1 MNIDKQLFSYND
13 IRRIDTDVVIICDKM
28 KYKYVLEVKL
38 LNKLILIDGNSLSFR
53 AFYALPLLQNKA
65 GIHTNAVYGFA
76 MLLEKIIKEEQPTHF
91 LVAFDAGKTTF
102 RHDTYGEYKGGR
114 QTTPP
119 ELSEQFP
126 YVRQLLDAYQI
137 KRYELDNY
145 EADDI
150 IGTLS
155 KAANDEQFQT
165 IIVTG
170 DRDLTQLAT
179 EDVTIYYTKKGVTDV
194 DHYTPQFISEKYDGL
209 VPEQI
214 IDMKG
219 LMGDTSDNIPGVAG
233 VGEKTA
239 IKLLKQ
245 FTTVE
250 NVYEHLD
257 EVSGKKLKEKLE
269 NSKDDALM
277 SKKLAT
283 INCESPIEVSL
294 KDTKLPENPDISE
307 KIELFKKLE
316 FKQLLDQIDINGDN
330 TTTEE
335 KEMNV
340 TTDFT
345 NIDFTDLKSAI
356 VHFEL
361 DGSNYL
367 KDDIL
372 KFALYDGIHHVVIDA
387 QDIHKYEQLIE
398 WLENEQTEK
407 IVYDA
412 KKSYVVAHRLDIN
425 IKNIEFDIMLASYII
440 DPSRNIDD
448 VHSVVT
454 NFGQHFVQQSVAVY
468 GKGKKRQVP
477 EDEILNHYIATIIE
491 AISES
496 QSIMKDYLE
505 EYNQTD
511 LLYDLELPLA
521 RILSQMEEIGIYTD
535 AKDLQEMEKEIQ
547 SKLDVLVDNIYQ
559 SAGASFNINS
569 PKQLGVVLFE
579 TLELPV
585 IKKTKTGYSTAVDV
599 LEQLQ
604 GEHPIIEYILEYRQL
619 AKLQS
624 TYVEGLQ
631 KVISKDNRIHT
642 RFNQTLAQTG
652 RLSSI
657 DPNLQNIPI
666 RLEEGRKIRKA
677 FKSTDENNVIF
688 SADYSQIELRVLAH
702 ITQDESMKQAFIN
715 DEDIHTATA
724 MKVFEV
730 PANEVDS
737 VMRRQAKAVNFG
749 IVYGISDYGLSQS
762 LGITRK
768 QAKKFID
775 DYLNSFPGVK
785 QYMEDVVKDCKAQGY
800 VETLLHR
807 RRYIPDITS
816 RNFNLR
822 GFAERTAMNTPIQGS
837 AADIIKLA
845 MVNFANEVKHT
856 EFHAKLLLQVHDE
869 LIFEIPKE
877 EVEAFGEFIEDIMD
891 NALKLDVPLKIESS
905 YGQTWYD
912 AK

>member
-1 MNIDKQLFSYND
+1 MNTKHAYSLCICIYAKIYVNLFW
-13 IRRIDTDVVIICDKM
+13 RLRI
-28 KYKYVLEVKL
+28 
-38 LNKLILIDGNSLSFR
+38 LNKLVLIDGNSLSFR
-53 AFYALPLLQNKA
+53 AFYALPLLSNHA

-76 MLLEKIIKEEQPTHF
+76 MLLEKIIKEEKPNHF

-102 RHDTYGEYKGGR
+102 RHSKYSEYKGSR
-114 QTTPP
+114 QKTPP

-126 YVRQLLDAYQI
+126 YIRQLLDAYHI

-155 KAANDEQFQT
+155 RQADEEDFET
-165 IIVTG
+165 IIITG

-179 EDVTIYYTKKGVTDV
+179 DNVTIYYTKKGVTDV
-194 DHYTPQFISEKYDGL
+194 DHYTPKFIAEKYNGL
-209 VPEQI
+209 VPKQI

-239 IKLLKQ
+239 IKLLNQ
-245 FTTVE
+245 FESVE
-250 NVYEHLD
+250 GVYEHIE
-257 EVSGKKLKEKLE
+257 EVTAKKLKEKLI

-277 SKKLAT
+277 SKDLAT
-283 INCESPIEVSL
+283 INVHSPIEVSL
-294 KDTKLPENPDISE
+294 EDTKLTLQDDTTK

-316 FKQLLDQIDINGDN
+316 FKQLLADIDTSSTN
-330 TTTEE
+330 EE
-335 KEMNV
+335 VIDKTFEIEQDFQNV
-340 TTDFT
+340 
-345 NIDFTDLKSAI
+345 DLNDLNEAVI
-356 VHFEL
+356 HFEL
-361 DGSNYL
+361 EGTNYL
-367 KDDIL
+367 KDTIL
-372 KFALYDGIHHVVIDA
+372 KFGFYTNHQHVVINAEDVKDYKHLV
-387 QDIHKYEQLIE
+387 Q
-398 WLENEQTEK
+398 WLEDKNTTK

-412 KKSYVVAHRLDIN
+412 KKTYVSAHRLGIN
-425 IKNIEFDIMLASYII
+425 IENIEFDVMLASYII
-440 DPSRNIDD
+440 DPSRSIDD
-448 VHSVVT
+448 VKSVVSLY
-454 NFGQHFVQQSVAVY
+454 GQNYVKDNITIF
-468 GKGKKRQVP
+468 GKGKKHHIP
-477 EDEILNHYIATIIE
+477 EEPILNEHIASVTE
-491 AISES
+491 AIAAVTPTMKS
-496 QSIMKDYLE
+496 QLE
-505 EYNQTD
+505 DYNQIE
-511 LLYDLELPLA
+511 LLKDLELPLA
-521 RILSQMEEIGIYTD
+521 RILSEMEEIGIYTD
-535 AKDLQEMEKEIQ
+535 INDLKEMEFEIQ
-547 SKLDVLVDNIYQ
+547 KKLDVLISNIHE
-559 SAGASFNINS
+559 SAGEAFNINS

-579 TLELPV
+579 TLQLPV

-599 LEQLQ
+599 LEKLQ
-604 GEHPIIEYILEYRQL
+604 GEHPIIDDILEYRQL

-631 KVISKDNRIHT
+631 KVISKDHRIHT

-677 FKSTDENNVIF
+677 FKPTSKDSVIL

-702 ITQDESMKQAFIN
+702 ITQDESLKHAFIN
-715 DEDIHTATA
+715 GHDIHTATA
-724 MKVFEV
+724 MKVFNVESDQ
-730 PANEVDS
+730 VDS
-737 VMRRQAKAVNFG
+737 LMRRQAKAVNFG

-768 QAKKFID
+768 QAKAFID
-775 DYLNSFPGVK
+775 DYLASFPGVK
-785 QYMEDVVKDCKAQGY
+785 QYMSDIVKDAKAQGY

-822 GFAERTAMNTPIQGS
+822 SFAERTAMNTPIQGS

-845 MVNFANEVKHT
+845 MVKFSEKIKET
-856 EFHAKLLLQVHDE
+856 KYHAKLLLQVHDE
-869 LIFEIPKE
+869 LIFEIPKS
-877 EVEAFGEFIEDIMD
+877 EVEDFSKFVEEIMEQ
-891 NALKLDVPLKIESS
+891 ALVLDVPLKVDSN
-905 YGQTWYD
+905 YGATWYD

>member
-1 MNIDKQLFSYND
+1 M
-13 IRRIDTDVVIICDKM
+13 
-28 KYKYVLEVKL
+28 
-38 LNKLILIDGNSLSFR
+38 NKLVLIDGNSLSFR
-53 AFYALPLLQNKA
+53 AFYALPLLSNHA

-76 MLLEKIIKEEQPTHF
+76 MLLEKIIKEEKPNHF

-102 RHDTYGEYKGGR
+102 RHSKYSEYKGGR
-114 QTTPP
+114 QKTPP

-126 YVRQLLDAYQI
+126 YIRQLLDAYHI

-155 KAANDEQFQT
+155 RQADEEDFET
-165 IIVTG
+165 IIITG

-179 EDVTIYYTKKGVTDV
+179 DNVTIYYTKKGVTDV
-194 DHYTPQFISEKYDGL
+194 DHYTPKFIAEKYNGL
-209 VPEQI
+209 VPKQI

-239 IKLLKQ
+239 IKLLNQ
-245 FTTVE
+245 FESVE
-250 NVYEHLD
+250 GVYEHIE
-257 EVSGKKLKEKLE
+257 EVTAKKLKEKLI

-277 SKKLAT
+277 SKDLAT
-283 INCESPIEVSL
+283 INVHSPIEVSL
-294 KDTKLPENPDISE
+294 EDTKLTLQDDTTK

-316 FKQLLDQIDINGDN
+316 FKQLLADIDTSSTN
-330 TTTEE
+330 EE
-335 KEMNV
+335 VIDKTFEIEQDFQNV
-340 TTDFT
+340 
-345 NIDFTDLKSAI
+345 DLNDLNEAVI
-356 VHFEL
+356 HFEL
-361 DGSNYL
+361 EGTNYL
-367 KDDIL
+367 KDTIL
-372 KFALYDGIHHVVIDA
+372 KFGFYTNHQHVVINAEDVKDYKHLV
-387 QDIHKYEQLIE
+387 Q
-398 WLENEQTEK
+398 WLEDKNTTK

-412 KKSYVVAHRLDIN
+412 KKTYVSAHRLGIN
-425 IKNIEFDIMLASYII
+425 IENIEFDVMLASYII
-440 DPSRNIDD
+440 DPSRSIDD
-448 VHSVVT
+448 VKSVVSLY
-454 NFGQHFVQQSVAVY
+454 GQNYVKDNITIF
-468 GKGKKRQVP
+468 GKGKNHHIP
-477 EDEILNHYIATIIE
+477 EEPILNEHIASVTE
-491 AISES
+491 AIAAVTPTMKS
-496 QSIMKDYLE
+496 QLE
-505 EYNQTD
+505 DYNQIE
-511 LLYDLELPLA
+511 LLKDLELPLA
-521 RILSQMEEIGIYTD
+521 RILSEMEEIGIYTD
-535 AKDLQEMEKEIQ
+535 INDLKEMEFEIQ
-547 SKLDVLVDNIYQ
+547 KKLDVLISNIHE
-559 SAGASFNINS
+559 SAGEAFNINS

-579 TLELPV
+579 TLQLPV

-599 LEQLQ
+599 LEKLQ
-604 GEHPIIEYILEYRQL
+604 GEHPIIDDILEYRQL

-631 KVISKDNRIHT
+631 KVISKDHRIHT

-677 FKSTDENNVIF
+677 FKPTSKDSVIL

-702 ITQDESMKQAFIN
+702 ITQDESLKHAFIN
-715 DEDIHTATA
+715 GHDIHTATA
-724 MKVFEV
+724 MKVFNVESDQ
-730 PANEVDS
+730 VDS
-737 VMRRQAKAVNFG
+737 LMRRQAKAVNFG

-768 QAKKFID
+768 QAKAFID
-775 DYLNSFPGVK
+775 DYLASFPGVK
-785 QYMEDVVKDCKAQGY
+785 QYMSDIVKDAKAQGY

-822 GFAERTAMNTPIQGS
+822 SFAERTAMNTPIQGS

-845 MVNFANEVKHT
+845 MVKFSEKIKET
-856 EFHAKLLLQVHDE
+856 KYHAKLLLQVHDE
-869 LIFEIPKE
+869 LIFEIPKS
-877 EVEAFGEFIEDIMD
+877 EVEDFSKFVEEIMEQ
-891 NALKLDVPLKIESS
+891 ALVLDVPLKVDSN
-905 YGQTWYD
+905 YGATWYD

>member
-1 MNIDKQLFSYND
+1 M
-13 IRRIDTDVVIICDKM
+13 
-28 KYKYVLEVKL
+28 
-38 LNKLILIDGNSLSFR
+38 NKLVLIDGNSLSFR
-53 AFYALPLLQNKA
+53 AFYALPLLSNHA

-76 MLLEKIIKEEQPTHF
+76 MLLEKIIKEEKPNHF

-102 RHDTYGEYKGGR
+102 RHSKYSEYKGGR
-114 QTTPP
+114 QKTPP

-126 YVRQLLDAYQI
+126 YIRQLLDAYHI

-155 KAANDEQFQT
+155 RQADEEDFET
-165 IIVTG
+165 IIITG

-179 EDVTIYYTKKGVTDV
+179 DNVTIYYTKKGVTDV
-194 DHYTPQFISEKYDGL
+194 DHYTPKFIAEKYNGL
-209 VPEQI
+209 VPKQI

-239 IKLLKQ
+239 IKLLNQ
-245 FTTVE
+245 FESVE
-250 NVYEHLD
+250 GVYEHIE
-257 EVSGKKLKEKLE
+257 EVTAKKLKEKLI

-277 SKKLAT
+277 SKDLAT
-283 INCESPIEVSL
+283 INVHSPIEVSL
-294 KDTKLPENPDISE
+294 EDTKLTLQDDTTK

-316 FKQLLDQIDINGDN
+316 FKQLLADIDTSSTN
-330 TTTEE
+330 EE
-335 KEMNV
+335 VIDKTFEIEQDFQNV
-340 TTDFT
+340 
-345 NIDFTDLKSAI
+345 DLNDLNEAVI
-356 VHFEL
+356 HFEL
-361 DGSNYL
+361 EGTNYL
-367 KDDIL
+367 KDTIL
-372 KFALYDGIHHVVIDA
+372 KFGFYTNHQHVVINAEDVKDYKHLV
-387 QDIHKYEQLIE
+387 Q
-398 WLENEQTEK
+398 WLEDKNTTK

-412 KKSYVVAHRLDIN
+412 KKTYVSAHRLGIN
-425 IKNIEFDIMLASYII
+425 IENIEFDVMLASYII
-440 DPSRNIDD
+440 DPSRSIDD
-448 VHSVVT
+448 VKSVVSLY
-454 NFGQHFVQQSVAVY
+454 GQNYVKDKITIF
-468 GKGKKRQVP
+468 GKGKKHHIP
-477 EDEILNHYIATIIE
+477 EEPILNEHIASVTE
-491 AISES
+491 AIAAVTPTMKS
-496 QSIMKDYLE
+496 QLE
-505 EYNQTD
+505 DYNQIE
-511 LLYDLELPLA
+511 LLKDLELPLA
-521 RILSQMEEIGIYTD
+521 RILSEMEEIGIYTD
-535 AKDLQEMEKEIQ
+535 INDLKEMEFEIQ
-547 SKLDVLVDNIYQ
+547 KKLDVLISNIHE
-559 SAGASFNINS
+559 SAGEAFNINS

-579 TLELPV
+579 TLQLPV

-599 LEQLQ
+599 LEKLQ
-604 GEHPIIEYILEYRQL
+604 GEHPIIDDILEYRQL

-631 KVISKDNRIHT
+631 KVISKDHRIHT

-677 FKSTDENNVIF
+677 FKPTSKDSVIL

-702 ITQDESMKQAFIN
+702 ITQDESLKHAFIN
-715 DEDIHTATA
+715 GHDIHTATA
-724 MKVFEV
+724 MKVFNVESDQ
-730 PANEVDS
+730 VDS
-737 VMRRQAKAVNFG
+737 LMRRQAKAVNFG

-768 QAKKFID
+768 QAKAFID
-775 DYLNSFPGVK
+775 DYLASFPGVK
-785 QYMEDVVKDCKAQGY
+785 QYMSDIVKDAKAQGY

-822 GFAERTAMNTPIQGS
+822 SFAERTAMNTPIQGS

-845 MVNFANEVKHT
+845 MVKFSEKIKET
-856 EFHAKLLLQVHDE
+856 KYHAKLLLQVHDE
-869 LIFEIPKE
+869 LIFEIPKS
-877 EVEAFGEFIEDIMD
+877 EVEDFSKFVEEIMEQ
-891 NALKLDVPLKIESS
+891 ALVLDVPLKVDSN
-905 YGQTWYD
+905 YGATWYD

>member
-1 MNIDKQLFSYND
+1 MNTKHAYSLCICIYAKIYVNLFW
-13 IRRIDTDVVIICDKM
+13 RLRI
-28 KYKYVLEVKL
+28 
-38 LNKLILIDGNSLSFR
+38 LNKLVLIDGNSLSFR
-53 AFYALPLLQNKA
+53 AFYALPLLSNHA

-76 MLLEKIIKEEQPTHF
+76 MLLEKIIKEEKPNHF

-102 RHDTYGEYKGGR
+102 RHSKYSEYKGGR
-114 QTTPP
+114 QKTPP

-126 YVRQLLDAYQI
+126 YIRQLLDAYHI

-155 KAANDEQFQT
+155 RQADEEDFET
-165 IIVTG
+165 IIITG

-179 EDVTIYYTKKGVTDV
+179 DNVTIYYTKKGVTDV
-194 DHYTPQFISEKYDGL
+194 DHYTPKFIAEKYNGL
-209 VPEQI
+209 VPKQI

-239 IKLLKQ
+239 IKLLNQ
-245 FTTVE
+245 FESVE
-250 NVYEHLD
+250 GVYEHIE
-257 EVSGKKLKEKLE
+257 EVTTKKLKEKLI

-277 SKKLAT
+277 SKDLAT
-283 INCESPIEVSL
+283 INVHSPIEVSL
-294 KDTKLPENPDISE
+294 EDTKLTLQDDTTE

-316 FKQLLDQIDINGDN
+316 FKQLLADIDTSSTN
-330 TTTEE
+330 EE
-335 KEMNV
+335 VIDKTFEIEQDFQNV
-340 TTDFT
+340 
-345 NIDFTDLKSAI
+345 DLNDLNEAVI
-356 VHFEL
+356 HFEL
-361 DGSNYL
+361 EGTNYL
-367 KDDIL
+367 KDTIL
-372 KFALYDGIHHVVIDA
+372 KFGFYTNHQHVVINAEDVKDYKHLV
-387 QDIHKYEQLIE
+387 Q
-398 WLENEQTEK
+398 WLEDKNTTK

-412 KKSYVVAHRLDIN
+412 KKTYVSAHRLGIN
-425 IKNIEFDIMLASYII
+425 IENIEFDVMLASYII
-440 DPSRNIDD
+440 DPSRSIDD
-448 VHSVVT
+448 VKSVVSLY
-454 NFGQHFVQQSVAVY
+454 GQNYVKDNITIF
-468 GKGKKRQVP
+468 GKGKKHHIP
-477 EDEILNHYIATIIE
+477 EEPILNEHIASVTE
-491 AISES
+491 AIAAVTPTMKS
-496 QSIMKDYLE
+496 QLE
-505 EYNQTD
+505 DYNQIE
-511 LLYDLELPLA
+511 LLKDLELPLA
-521 RILSQMEEIGIYTD
+521 RILSEMEEIGIYTD
-535 AKDLQEMEKEIQ
+535 INDLKEMEFEIQ
-547 SKLDVLVDNIYQ
+547 KKLDVLISNIHE
-559 SAGASFNINS
+559 SAGEAFNINS

-579 TLELPV
+579 TLQLPV

-599 LEQLQ
+599 LEKLQ
-604 GEHPIIEYILEYRQL
+604 GEHPIIDDILEYRQL

-631 KVISKDNRIHT
+631 KVISKDHRIHT

-677 FKSTDENNVIF
+677 FKPTSKDSVIL

-702 ITQDESMKQAFIN
+702 ITQDESLKHAFIN
-715 DEDIHTATA
+715 GHDIHTATA
-724 MKVFEV
+724 MKVFNVESDQ
-730 PANEVDS
+730 VDS
-737 VMRRQAKAVNFG
+737 LMRRQAKAVNFG

-768 QAKKFID
+768 QAKAFID
-775 DYLNSFPGVK
+775 DYLASFPGVK
-785 QYMEDVVKDCKAQGY
+785 QYMSDIVKDAKAQGY

-822 GFAERTAMNTPIQGS
+822 SFAERTAMNTPIQGS

-845 MVNFANEVKHT
+845 MVKFSEKIKET
-856 EFHAKLLLQVHDE
+856 KYHAKLLLQVHDE
-869 LIFEIPKE
+869 LIFEIPKS
-877 EVEAFGEFIEDIMD
+877 EVEDFSKFVEEIMEQ
-891 NALKLDVPLKIESS
+891 ALVLDVPLKVDSN
-905 YGQTWYD
+905 YGATWYD

>member
-1 MNIDKQLFSYND
+1 M
-13 IRRIDTDVVIICDKM
+13 
-28 KYKYVLEVKL
+28 
-38 LNKLILIDGNSLSFR
+38 NKLVLIDGNSLSFR
-53 AFYALPLLQNKA
+53 AFYALPLLSNHA

-76 MLLEKIIKEEQPTHF
+76 MLLEKIIKEEKPNHF

-102 RHDTYGEYKGGR
+102 RHSKYSEYKGGR
-114 QTTPP
+114 QKTPP

-126 YVRQLLDAYQI
+126 YIRQLLDAYHI

-155 KAANDEQFQT
+155 RQADEEDFET
-165 IIVTG
+165 IIITG

-179 EDVTIYYTKKGVTDV
+179 DNITIYYTKKGVTDV
-194 DHYTPQFISEKYDGL
+194 DHYTPKFIAEKYNGL
-209 VPEQI
+209 VPKQI

-239 IKLLKQ
+239 IKLLNQ
-245 FTTVE
+245 FESVE
-250 NVYEHLD
+250 GVYEHIE
-257 EVSGKKLKEKLE
+257 EVTAKKLKEKLI

-277 SKKLAT
+277 SKDLAT
-283 INCESPIEVSL
+283 INVHSPIEVSL
-294 KDTKLPENPDISE
+294 EDTKLTLQDDTTE

-316 FKQLLDQIDINGDN
+316 FKQLLADIDTSSTN
-330 TTTEE
+330 EE
-335 KEMNV
+335 VIDKTFEIEQDFQNV
-340 TTDFT
+340 
-345 NIDFTDLKSAI
+345 DLNDLNEAVI
-356 VHFEL
+356 HFEL
-361 DGSNYL
+361 EGTNYL
-367 KDDIL
+367 KDAIL
-372 KFALYDGIHHVVIDA
+372 KFGFYTNHQHIVINA
-387 QDIHKYEQLIE
+387 EDIKDYKHLVQ
-398 WLENEQTEK
+398 WLEDKNTTK

-412 KKSYVVAHRLDIN
+412 KKTYVSAHRLGIN
-425 IKNIEFDIMLASYII
+425 IENIEFDVMLASYII
-440 DPSRNIDD
+440 DPSRSIDD
-448 VHSVVT
+448 VKSVVSLY
-454 NFGQHFVQQSVAVY
+454 GQNYVKDNITIF
-468 GKGKKRQVP
+468 GKGKKHHIP
-477 EDEILNHYIATIIE
+477 EEPILNEHIASVTE
-491 AISES
+491 AIAAVTP
-496 QSIMKDYLE
+496 IMKSQLE
-505 EYNQTD
+505 DYNQIE
-511 LLYDLELPLA
+511 LLKDLELPLA
-521 RILSQMEEIGIYTD
+521 RILSEMEEIGIYTD
-535 AKDLQEMEKEIQ
+535 INDLKEMEFEIQ
-547 SKLDVLVDNIYQ
+547 KKLDVLISNIHE
-559 SAGASFNINS
+559 SAGEAFNINS

-579 TLELPV
+579 TLQLPV

-599 LEQLQ
+599 LEKLQ
-604 GEHPIIEYILEYRQL
+604 GEHPIIDDILEYRQL

-631 KVISKDNRIHT
+631 KVISKDHRIHT

-677 FKSTDENNVIF
+677 FKPTSKDSVIL

-702 ITQDESMKQAFIN
+702 ITQDESLKHAFIN
-715 DEDIHTATA
+715 GHDIHTATA
-724 MKVFEV
+724 MKVFNVESDQ
-730 PANEVDS
+730 VDS
-737 VMRRQAKAVNFG
+737 LMRRQAKAVNFG

-768 QAKKFID
+768 QAKAFID
-775 DYLNSFPGVK
+775 DYLASFPGVK
-785 QYMEDVVKDCKAQGY
+785 QYMSDIVKDAKAQGY

-822 GFAERTAMNTPIQGS
+822 SFAERTAMNTPIQGS

-845 MVNFANEVKHT
+845 MVKFSEKIKET
-856 EFHAKLLLQVHDE
+856 KYHAKLLLQVHDE
-869 LIFEIPKE
+869 LIFEIPKS
-877 EVEAFGEFIEDIMD
+877 EVEDFSKFVEEIMEQ
-891 NALKLDVPLKIESS
+891 ALVLDVPLKVDSN
-905 YGQTWYD
+905 YGATWYD

>member
-1 MNIDKQLFSYND
+1 M
-13 IRRIDTDVVIICDKM
+13 
-28 KYKYVLEVKL
+28 
-38 LNKLILIDGNSLSFR
+38 NKLVLIDGNSLSFR
-53 AFYALPLLQNKA
+53 AFYALPLLSNHA

-76 MLLEKIIKEEQPTHF
+76 MLLEKIIKEEKPNHF

-102 RHDTYGEYKGGR
+102 RHSKYSEYKGGR
-114 QTTPP
+114 QKTPP

-126 YVRQLLDAYQI
+126 YIRQLLDAYHI

-155 KAANDEQFQT
+155 RQADEEDFET
-165 IIVTG
+165 IIITG

-179 EDVTIYYTKKGVTDV
+179 DNVTIYYTKKGVTDV
-194 DHYTPQFISEKYDGL
+194 DHYTPKFIAEKYNGL
-209 VPEQI
+209 VPKQI

-239 IKLLKQ
+239 IKLLNQ
-245 FTTVE
+245 FESVE
-250 NVYEHLD
+250 GVYEHIE
-257 EVSGKKLKEKLE
+257 EVTAKKLKEKLI

-277 SKKLAT
+277 SKDLAT
-283 INCESPIEVSL
+283 INVHSPIEVSL
-294 KDTKLPENPDISE
+294 EDTKLTLQDDTTE

-316 FKQLLDQIDINGDN
+316 FKQLLADIDTSSTN
-330 TTTEE
+330 EE
-335 KEMNV
+335 VIDKTFEIEQDFQNV
-340 TTDFT
+340 
-345 NIDFTDLKSAI
+345 DLNDLNEAVI
-356 VHFEL
+356 HFEL
-361 DGSNYL
+361 EGTNYL
-367 KDDIL
+367 KDTIL
-372 KFALYDGIHHVVIDA
+372 KFGFYTNHQHVVINA
-387 QDIHKYEQLIE
+387 EDIKDYKHLVQ
-398 WLENEQTEK
+398 WLEDKNTTK

-412 KKSYVVAHRLDIN
+412 KKTYVSAHRLGIN
-425 IKNIEFDIMLASYII
+425 IENIEFDVMLASYII
-440 DPSRNIDD
+440 DPSRSIDD
-448 VHSVVT
+448 VKSVVSLY
-454 NFGQHFVQQSVAVY
+454 GQNYVKDNITIF
-468 GKGKKRQVP
+468 GKGKNHHIP
-477 EDEILNHYIATIIE
+477 EEPILNEHIASVTE
-491 AISES
+491 AIAAVTP
-496 QSIMKDYLE
+496 IMKSQLE
-505 EYNQTD
+505 DYNQIE
-511 LLYDLELPLA
+511 LLKYLELPLA
-521 RILSQMEEIGIYTD
+521 RILSEMEEIGIYTD
-535 AKDLQEMEKEIQ
+535 INDLKEMEFEIQ
-547 SKLDVLVDNIYQ
+547 KKLDVLISNIHE
-559 SAGASFNINS
+559 SAGEAFNINS

-579 TLELPV
+579 TLQLPV

-599 LEQLQ
+599 LEKLQ
-604 GEHPIIEYILEYRQL
+604 GEHPIIDDILEYRQL

-631 KVISKDNRIHT
+631 KVISKDHRIHT

-677 FKSTDENNVIF
+677 FKPTSKDSVIL

-702 ITQDESMKQAFIN
+702 ITQDESLKHAFIN
-715 DEDIHTATA
+715 GHDIHTATA
-724 MKVFEV
+724 MKVFNVESDQ
-730 PANEVDS
+730 VDS
-737 VMRRQAKAVNFG
+737 LMRRQAKAVNFG

-768 QAKKFID
+768 KAKAFID
-775 DYLNSFPGVK
+775 DYLASFPGVK
-785 QYMEDVVKDCKAQGY
+785 QYMSDIVKDAKAQGY

-822 GFAERTAMNTPIQGS
+822 SFAERTAMNTPIQGS

-845 MVNFANEVKHT
+845 MVKFSEKIKET
-856 EFHAKLLLQVHDE
+856 KYHAKLLLQVHDE
-869 LIFEIPKE
+869 LIFEIPKS
-877 EVEAFGEFIEDIMD
+877 EVEDFSKFVEEIMEQ
-891 NALKLDVPLKIESS
+891 ALVLDVPLKVDSN
-905 YGQTWYD
+905 YGATWYD